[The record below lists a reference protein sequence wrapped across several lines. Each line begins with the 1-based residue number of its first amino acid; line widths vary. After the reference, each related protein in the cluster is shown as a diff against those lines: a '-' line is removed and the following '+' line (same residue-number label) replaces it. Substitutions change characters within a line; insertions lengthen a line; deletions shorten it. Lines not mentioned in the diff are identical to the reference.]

1 MDPLLEPLPSAFAST
16 VATLHRVAEEVVSPA
31 RTDGHIWLQAT
42 PGGFGTPVF
51 QFDGADHQVRVEG
64 VELVRRAGEDERR
77 SPLEV
82 DPISSQALAAWYA
95 LGDRVLARL
104 IAGAGPDDAPSPIRL
119 WPEHFDIAIE
129 LGSEAAGARANY
141 GFSPGDEV
149 HDEPY
154 AYVGPWSA
162 PVAGELWTASGFP
175 GAELTHAELRRA
187 ADPGAAALEFFTT
200 RAGALAET
208 ARSSR

>member
-1 MDPLLEPLPSAFAST
+1 MDPLLEPLPATFAAT

-31 RTDGHIWLQAT
+31 RTDGHIWLQVT
-42 PGGFGTPVF
+42 SGGFGTPVF
-51 QFDGADHQVRVEG
+51 GLDGTDHQVRVEG
-64 VELVRRAGEDERR
+64 GELVRRVGEDERR

-82 DPISSQALAAWYA
+82 DPDSSRALAAWYA
-95 LGDRVLARL
+95 LGDRVLTRL
-104 IAGAGPDDAPSPIRL
+104 IAGAGPDDAPSPVRL

-129 LGSEAAGARANY
+129 HGSEAAGARANY
-141 GFSPGDEV
+141 GFSPGDEA

-162 PVAGELWTASGFP
+162 PVAGELWRASGFP
-175 GAELTHAELRRA
+175 GAELTHGELRRA
-187 ADPGAAALEFFTT
+187 SDPEATALEFFTT
-200 RAGALAET
+200 RAGALATT

>member
-64 VELVRRAGEDERR
+64 VELVRRAGEAERR
-77 SPLEV
+77 EPLDI
-82 DPISSQALAAWYA
+82 DPEASRALADWYA
-95 LGDRVLARL
+95 LGDAVLERL
-104 IAGAGPDDAPSPIRL
+104 IAGAGPDDAPSPVRL

-129 LGSEAAGARANY
+129 FGSEAGGTRANY
-141 GFSPGDEV
+141 GFSPGDAD

-162 PVAGELWTASGFP
+162 EVSGELWRATGFP
-175 GAELTHAELRRA
+175 GAELTHTELRVA
-187 ADPGAAALEFFTT
+187 ADPARAALDFFTT

-208 ARSSR
+208 ARSIR